1 MPKDVVRRVLLVVAL
16 SLVTALAVASPA
28 ASGTAKLLGD
38 RYVVV
43 LAGTQTDNGFAFAES
58 RAAALTAVK
67 AAGGTV
73 VTDLSRQIGVLVVQ
87 SPSATLSQTLDGSA
101 LVESV
106 GSDFSWQAFP
116 AGVERIPD
124 SGPEQT
130 ADPLEGPQWDMQQ
143 IHAPDAHDIQAGSAF
158 VDVGILDSGIDGH
171 HPDFV
176 VDPGGT
182 NVDCARGRNSVTFL
196 PTGPGVGTPDPCID
210 NQFHKQCRRDGRRAG
225 ERDRRRR
232 RRSANVTLVPVKD
245 IVKR

>member
-1 MPKDVVRRVLLVVAL
+1 MPKDVIRRVLLVVAL

-116 AGVERIPD
+116 AGVERIPRQRAGAD
-124 SGPEQT
+124 SGSARSTRSGTCSRSMPRTPMTSRRAQRPSTSASSIAAST
-130 ADPLEGPQWDMQQ
+130 AT
-143 IHAPDAHDIQAGSAF
+143 IRTSSSIRA
-158 VDVGILDSGIDGH
+158 
-171 HPDFV
+171 
-176 VDPGGT
+176 
-182 NVDCARGRNSVTFL
+182 ARTSTVL
-196 PTGPGVGTPDPCID
+196 AVGTP
-210 NQFHKQCRRDGRRAG
+210 
-225 ERDRRRR
+225 
-232 RRSANVTLVPVKD
+232 
-245 IVKR
+245 